1 MNHIFIEERSLLRR
15 VCNEIIQHELEFYGM
30 HAFLTMKNVK
40 LLQQFI
46 LGLAKRD
53 LWGLRAESGFV
64 VKVS

>member
-40 LLQQFI
+40 LYI
-46 LGLAKRD
+46 RVGKTGSLGPWSRVMV
-53 LWGLRAESGFV
+53 GFL
-64 VKVS
+64 